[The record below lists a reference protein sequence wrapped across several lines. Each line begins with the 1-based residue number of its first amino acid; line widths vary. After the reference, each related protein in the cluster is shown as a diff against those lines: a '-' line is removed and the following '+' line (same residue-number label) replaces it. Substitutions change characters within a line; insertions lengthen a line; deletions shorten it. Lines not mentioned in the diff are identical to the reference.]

1 MTAKKSGVLKELLF
15 ISLLFI
21 SALFVMP
28 SASAF
33 GGPVTSPYG
42 YRTHPI
48 TGEMHCHSGLDI
60 GLDEGTVV
68 PSCSDGT
75 VVYAVYGWNG
85 GYGNLVEIQMPDGH
99 VARYAH
105 LSEINVSYG
114 DHVSQG
120 DFIALSGNTGRS
132 TGGHLHFEVDEVQD
146 GQHMD
151 PTPYALAAGWNLNG
165 DTTTNVITEV
175 GKWALGKVTPAID
188 INFTKYFA
196 PSEELAKIAKQI
208 MASIVLSLDF
218 AEKNL
223 FPLLVILAIIDF
235 SWLMIPV
242 ILGMTT
248 LGNLSGVILRLIRYG
263 FFFMI
268 FLSWRKIVDTFF
280 LPILENISSTYT
292 GHELTETSF
301 LHFDELFISVSHV
314 ISPFL
319 HVDSRFN
326 IAVALF
332 VALFVL
338 IILALTIIATIYLI
352 EKLILFYISCVFG
365 VLGIPLFFLPKM
377 KHYGKNM
384 LSGILANIFDLIITA
399 FLFVFLSDQLAAME
413 PIDKDSVAS
422 LVLFAG
428 CWGLLVFFI
437 PSFSKRTREA
447 FNTLWS

>member
-1 MTAKKSGVLKELLF
+1 MELKKVFTAFFLF
-15 ISLLFI
+15 LI

-28 SASAF
+28 SVSAA
-33 GGPVTSPYG
+33 GLAGPVTSPYG
-42 YRTHPI
+42 YRIHPI
-48 TGEMHCHSGLDI
+48 DGQMHCHSGIDI
-60 GLDEGTVV
+60 GLETGTAV
-68 PSCSDGT
+68 PSCSDG
-75 VVYAVYGWNG
+75 VVLYAVESYNN
-85 GYGNLVEIQMPDGH
+85 GYGHLIDIEMPDGH

-105 LSEINVSYG
+105 LSDIYVSAG

-120 DFIALSGNTGRS
+120 DIIASSGS
-132 TGGHLHFEVDEVQD
+132 TGHSTGPHLHFEVDEVED
-146 GQHMD
+146 GPHMD
-151 PTPYALAAGWNLNG
+151 PTPYALAAGWELNG
-165 DTTTNVITEV
+165 DPTSNIIVEA
-175 GKWALGKVTPAID
+175 GKWALGKVTPAMD
-188 INFTKYFA
+188 INFTKYFS
-196 PSEELAKIAKQI
+196 PSEKLAEIAKQI

-263 FFFMI
+263 FFFML
-268 FLSWRKIVDTFF
+268 FLSWRKIVATFF
-280 LPILENISSTYT
+280 LPLLENISSTYT

-338 IILALTIIATIYLI
+338 IILALTIIATIYLM

>member
-151 PTPYALAAGWNLNG
+151 PTP
-165 DTTTNVITEV
+165 
-175 GKWALGKVTPAID
+175 
-188 INFTKYFA
+188 
-196 PSEELAKIAKQI
+196 
-208 MASIVLSLDF
+208 
-218 AEKNL
+218 
-223 FPLLVILAIIDF
+223 
-235 SWLMIPV
+235 
-242 ILGMTT
+242 T
-248 LGNLSGVILRLIRYG
+248 L
-263 FFFMI
+263 
-268 FLSWRKIVDTFF
+268 
-280 LPILENISSTYT
+280 
-292 GHELTETSF
+292 
-301 LHFDELFISVSHV
+301 
-314 ISPFL
+314 
-319 HVDSRFN
+319 
-326 IAVALF
+326 
-332 VALFVL
+332 
-338 IILALTIIATIYLI
+338 
-352 EKLILFYISCVFG
+352 
-365 VLGIPLFFLPKM
+365 
-377 KHYGKNM
+377 
-384 LSGILANIFDLIITA
+384 
-399 FLFVFLSDQLAAME
+399 
-413 PIDKDSVAS
+413 
-422 LVLFAG
+422 
-428 CWGLLVFFI
+428 
-437 PSFSKRTREA
+437 
-447 FNTLWS
+447 